1 MTEEITE
8 QVAERI
14 SDSEMRLNHRADD
27 YEHAVDSRIEERFGA
42 FQEQT
47 GQRFADLQRQSDER
61 GDNYEAALDARID
74 ERLAQAE
81 LRLDGRIAEIESHLD
96 ERIDEIES
104 RTDLR
109 MTGVESR
116 TDVRMDEIE
125 SRSDERL
132 AEIDARLEVRFE
144 QRSRATD
151 NRLDDRFAKTER
163 QIDERFGGLDQ
174 RTDERMERH
183 ERKTDAMIR
192 QFSTDIVERN
202 DVMLHL
208 FEQRLDK
215 QRRELKQIQETGRQ
229 HSTTEQAST
238 ESANETEGE
247 ADESH
252 RQLISFRKMANVAT
266 NAQAK
271 IQASPAGNGAPL
283 YHQIL
288 DWKKVAH
295 EGMDRFSP
303 DEREV
308 VDYILSF
315 LDDPKELH
323 YVTQH
328 LRRFVSTLQRI
339 PPAQRS
345 TDQLLELGSLSHIA
359 PAIKKYCG
367 YAEVHCADFW
377 TADEKI
383 THETVMQKHP
393 ANGHNPESHSFE
405 LRNFNVERDAFPY
418 QDGQFHA
425 VICCELIEHLQSD
438 PMHMLW
444 ECNRVLEP
452 DGWFV
457 LTTPNIASCR
467 AIEGLLVGCAPYLL
481 AQYNV
486 REIVDQHNREYAP
499 YEIGVALAAAGFTV
513 IELETEDVW
522 SRSNPAILDL
532 LKQVQIS
539 TELRGDNIFA
549 LAKKTSAPI
558 ERYPKELYID

>member
-1 MTEEITE
+1 MSRFKSIFRNLRLILTQEITE

-14 SDSEMRLNHRADD
+14 SETETRLNRRADD
-27 YEHAVDSRIEERFGA
+27 YEHAVDARIDERFDAFNQQSNERFSAFNQQSEERFGA
-42 FQEQT
+42 FNQQSDE
-47 GQRFADLQRQSDER
+47 RFTELQRQSDQR
-61 GDNYEAALDARID
+61 AGNYEKA
-74 ERLAQAE
+74 
-81 LRLDGRIAEIESHLD
+81 LD
-96 ERIDEIES
+96 ERIDQ
-104 RTDLR
+104 RLTQADLR
-109 MTGVESR
+109 L
-116 TDVRMDEIE
+116 
-125 SRSDERL
+125 DERL
-132 AEIDARLEVRFE
+132 IESEKRIDERFE
-144 QRSRATD
+144 ARSRATD
-151 NRLDDRFAKTER
+151 NRLDDRFAATDRK
-163 QIDERFGGLDQ
+163 IDERFGILDQ

-192 QFSTDIVERN
+192 QFSNDIVERN
-202 DVMLHL
+202 DVMLQL

-215 QRRELKQIQETGRQ
+215 QRRELKEVREAKQTAETSDQ
-229 HSTTEQAST
+229 KNAQSD
-238 ESANETEGE
+238 GE
-247 ADESH
+247 PEEDPDESH
-252 RQLISFRKMANVAT
+252 GQLISFRKLANVT
-266 NAQAK
+266 THAQTK
-271 IQASPAGNGAPL
+271 IKSADGDIPL

-288 DWKKVAH
+288 DWKKVSH
-295 EGMDRFSP
+295 EGMDKFSP

-315 LDDPKELH
+315 LGDGLDDPKELH
-323 YVTQH
+323 YVLQH
-328 LRRFVSTLQRI
+328 MRRFVSTLQRI

-377 TADEKI
+377 TSDEKVSR
-383 THETVMQKHP
+383 ETVTQKHIT
-393 ANGHNPESHSFE
+393 NGQKLESHSFE
-405 LRNFNVERDAFPY
+405 LRNFNVERDVFPY
-418 QDGQFHA
+418 KDGQFHV

-452 DGWFV
+452 EGWFV

-486 REIVDQHNREYAP
+486 REMADQHNREYAP
-499 YEIGVALAAAGFTV
+499 YEVGVALAAAGFEV

-532 LKQVQIS
+532 LKQVHIS

-549 LAKKTSAPI
+549 LARKTSAPI

>member
-1 MTEEITE
+1 
-8 QVAERI
+8 Q
-14 SDSEMRLNHRADD
+14 
-27 YEHAVDSRIEERFGA
+27 
-42 FQEQT
+42 
-47 GQRFADLQRQSDER
+47 
-61 GDNYEAALDARID
+61 
-74 ERLAQAE
+74 
-81 LRLDGRIAEIESHLD
+81 
-96 ERIDEIES
+96 
-104 RTDLR
+104 
-109 MTGVESR
+109 
-116 TDVRMDEIE
+116 
-125 SRSDERL
+125 
-132 AEIDARLEVRFE
+132 
-144 QRSRATD
+144 
-151 NRLDDRFAKTER
+151 
-163 QIDERFGGLDQ
+163 
-174 RTDERMERH
+174 
-183 ERKTDAMIR
+183 
-192 QFSTDIVERN
+192 
-202 DVMLHL
+202 L

-215 QRRELKQIQETGRQ
+215 QRRALKQIQDAGRQ
-229 HSTTEQAST
+229 HSTTEKSKPESDNQTEQAAE
-238 ESANETEGE
+238 ES

-252 RQLISFRKMANVAT
+252 RQLISFRKLANVAT
-266 NAQAK
+266 HAQTK
-271 IQASPAGNGAPL
+271 IKSSNGDTPL

-303 DEREV
+303 DEKEV

-315 LDDPKELH
+315 LDDPKEIH
-323 YVTQH
+323 YVSQH

-339 PPAQRS
+339 PPAHRS
-345 TDQLLELGSLSHIA
+345 TDKLLELGSLSHLA

-367 YAEVHCADFW
+367 YGEVHCADFW
-377 TADEKI
+377 EADEK
-383 THETVMQKHP
+383 TVRQTVTQKN
-393 ANGHNPESHSFE
+393 ANGNKHESHSFE
-405 LRNFNVERDAFPY
+405 LHNFNVERDVFPY
-418 QDGQFHA
+418 ADAQFHV

-452 DGWFV
+452 DGWFL

-486 REIVDQHNREYAP
+486 RETVDQHNREYAP
-499 YEIGVALAAAGFTV
+499 YEIGVALAAAGFEV

-549 LAKKTSAPI
+549 LAKKTGAPI

>member
-1 MTEEITE
+1 MSRFKSILRNLQLILTREIAE

-14 SDSEMRLNHRADD
+14 SESETRLNRRADD
-27 YEHAVDSRIEERFGA
+27 YEHVVDARIDERFGA
-42 FQEQT
+42 LHEQT
-47 GQRFADLQRQSDER
+47 GQRFTDLQRQSDER
-61 GDNYEAALDARID
+61 AGNYEAALDARID
-74 ERLAQAE
+74 ERLAQVE
-81 LRLDGRIAEIESHLD
+81 LRTDDRLAG
-96 ERIDEIES
+96 IES
-104 RTDLR
+104 RT
-109 MTGVESR
+109 
-116 TDVRMDEIE
+116 
-125 SRSDERL
+125 DERL
-132 AEIDARLEVRFE
+132 AEIETRLDARFE
-144 QRSRATD
+144 ERSRATD

-163 QIDERFGGLDQ
+163 QIDERFGVLDQ
-174 RTDERMERH
+174 RTDQRMERH

-202 DVMLHL
+202 DVMLQL

-215 QRRELKQIQETGRQ
+215 QRRELKQVQEAARQ
-229 HSTTEQAST
+229 HSTIEQPKP
-238 ESANETEGE
+238 ENENEPE
-247 ADESH
+247 EAADESH
-252 RQLISFRKMANVAT
+252 RQLISFRKLANVAT
-266 NAQAK
+266 HAQTK
-271 IQASPAGNGAPL
+271 IKSSDGDTPL

-295 EGMDRFSP
+295 EGMDRFTP
-303 DEREV
+303 DEKEV

-315 LDDPKELH
+315 LDDPKEVH

-339 PPAQRS
+339 PPARRT
-345 TDQLLELGSLSHIA
+345 TDKLLELGSLSHLA

-367 YAEVHCADFW
+367 YGEVHCADFW
-377 TADEKI
+377 DADEKVSR
-383 THETVMQKHP
+383 ETVSQKTTT
-393 ANGHNPESHSFE
+393 NGGKPESHTFE

-418 QDGQFHA
+418 ADAQFHV

-452 DGWFV
+452 DGWFL

-486 REIVDQHNREYAP
+486 RETVDQHNREYAP
-499 YEIGVALAAAGFTV
+499 YEIGVALAAAGFEV

-539 TELRGDNIFA
+539 NELRGDNIFA
-549 LAKKTSAPI
+549 LAKKTGAPI

>member
-1 MTEEITE
+1 MNRFKSILRNLRLILTQEITD
-8 QVAERI
+8 QIAE
-14 SDSEMRLNHRADD
+14 SETRLSRRADE
-27 YEHAVDSRIEERFGA
+27 YERVIDARIDERFGA
-42 FQEQT
+42 LHEQT
-47 GQRFADLQRQSDER
+47 SDRFTDLQLRSDER
-61 GDNYEAALDARID
+61 ADNYESALDIRID
-74 ERLAQAE
+74 ERLAQVE
-81 LRLDGRIAEIESHLD
+81 GRTD
-96 ERIDEIES
+96 ER
-104 RTDLR
+104 LA
-109 MTGVESR
+109 G
-116 TDVRMDEIE
+116 IE
-125 SRSDERL
+125 SRSDDRL
-132 AEIDARLEVRFE
+132 AGIEARLDARFE
-144 QRSRATD
+144 ERSRVTD
-151 NRLDDRFAKTER
+151 NRLDDRFAKTDR
-163 QIDERFGGLDQ
+163 QIDERFGLLDR

-192 QFSTDIVERN
+192 QFSNDIVERN
-202 DVMLHL
+202 DVMLQL

-215 QRRELKQIQETGRQ
+215 QRRDLKQVQESGRQ
-229 HSTTEQAST
+229 HSRSDQTTTGQTDAE
-238 ESANETEGE
+238 NETEE
-247 ADESH
+247 ATDESH
-252 RQLISFRKMANVAT
+252 RQLISFRKLANVT
-266 NAQAK
+266 SNVQTK
-271 IQASPAGNGAPL
+271 IQNSSAGGGAPL

-367 YAEVHCADFW
+367 YGAVHCADFW
-377 TADEKI
+377 TDDEKVS
-383 THETVMQKHP
+383 HETVTQKHLTNGQP
-393 ANGHNPESHSFE
+393 AESHSFE
-405 LRNFNVERDAFPY
+405 LRNFNVERDVFPY
-418 QDGQFHA
+418 QDGQFHV

-444 ECNRVLEP
+444 ECNRVLESN
-452 DGWFV
+452 GWFV

-486 REIVDQHNREYAP
+486 RETADQHNREYAP
-499 YEIGVALAAAGFTV
+499 YEIGVALAAAGFEV
-513 IELETEDVW
+513 VELETEDVW

-532 LKQVQIS
+532 LKQVHIS

-549 LAKKTSAPI
+549 LAKKISAPI

>member
-1 MTEEITE
+1 MVGGWWLVILRQSPTTNHQPPTAMSRFKSILRNLRLILTQEISG
-8 QVAERI
+8 QIAE
-14 SDSEMRLNHRADD
+14 SETRLNRRADD
-27 YEHAVDSRIEERFGA
+27 YERIVDARIDERFGA
-42 FQEQT
+42 LHEQT
-47 GQRFADLQRQSDER
+47 GQRFTSLQQQSDER
-61 GDNYEAALDARID
+61 ADNYEKALDERIDQRLAQVEVRID
-74 ERLAQAE
+74 ERLA
-81 LRLDGRIAEIESHLD
+81 ES
-96 ERIDEIES
+96 ETRIDERLIASEK
-104 RTDLR
+104 R
-109 MTGVESR
+109 MEQ
-116 TDVRMDEIE
+116 
-125 SRSDERL
+125 
-132 AEIDARLEVRFE
+132 RFE
-144 QRSRATD
+144 ERSRATD
-151 NRLDDRFAKTER
+151 NRLDDRTAKIER
-163 QIDERFGGLDQ
+163 QIDERFAVLDGH
-174 RTDERMERH
+174 TDERMERH

-192 QFSTDIVERN
+192 QFSNDIVERN
-202 DVMLHL
+202 DVMLQL

-215 QRRELKQIQETGRQ
+215 QRRDLKQIQESKRQ
-229 HSTTEQAST
+229 DSTTEPSKT
-238 ESANETEGE
+238 ESDSETEE
-247 ADESH
+247 AADESH
-252 RQLISFRKMANVAT
+252 RQLMSFRKLANVAT
-266 NAQAK
+266 NVQTK
-271 IQASPAGNGAPL
+271 IQASDGNTPL

-315 LDDPKELH
+315 PDDPKELH

-377 TADEKI
+377 AADEKSS
-383 THETVMQKHP
+383 HETVTQKHS
-393 ANGHNPESHSFE
+393 ANGQPPESHSFE
-405 LRNFNVERDAFPY
+405 LRNFNVERDVFPY

-486 REIVDQHNREYAP
+486 RETADQHNREYAP
-499 YEIGVALAAAGFTV
+499 YEIGVALAAAGFEV

-532 LKQVQIS
+532 LKQVHIS